1 MSDYDLKITDWH
13 KVADSI
19 LLEVKR
25 PRVETAH
32 NINDIKHLRVCF
44 ECDQLQGKLEDDAR
58 EEADNE

>member
-1 MSDYDLKITDWH
+1 MSDYDLKITDWR

-19 LLEVKR
+19 LLEVNK
-25 PRVETAH
+25 PTH
-32 NINDIKHLRVCF
+32 NILDIKHLRVCR